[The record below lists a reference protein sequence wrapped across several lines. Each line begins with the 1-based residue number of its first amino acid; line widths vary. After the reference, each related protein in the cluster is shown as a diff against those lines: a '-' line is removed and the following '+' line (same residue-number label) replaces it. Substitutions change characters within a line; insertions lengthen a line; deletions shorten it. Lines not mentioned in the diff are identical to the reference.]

1 MNNDYI
7 KTFLKVTL
15 DDGDTFTTSFNIT
28 HKLLKERSMQQIVD
42 SYYVRNVYV
51 CANETSRIIRKVDIL
66 SAELFIPIIEK
77 EH

>member
-15 DDGDTFTTSFNIT
+15 DDGDTFTTGFNIT
-28 HKLLKERSMQQIVD
+28 HDLLKERSMQQIVD
-42 SYYVRNVYV
+42 DYYVRNVYV

-66 SAELFIPIIEK
+66 SADNSNNR
-77 EH
+77 